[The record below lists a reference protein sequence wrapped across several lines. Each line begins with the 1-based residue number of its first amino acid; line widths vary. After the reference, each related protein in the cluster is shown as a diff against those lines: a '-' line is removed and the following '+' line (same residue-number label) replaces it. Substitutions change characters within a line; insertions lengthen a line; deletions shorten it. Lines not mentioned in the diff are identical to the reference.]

1 MSELVL
7 SAFQREMNHEKE
19 RYVTSTGELKKNA
32 LVGLLEYKIHA
43 HKRTVVRVDGK
54 ESQRTFAKGERVR
67 LVTRPKGFFSNILKA
82 ETHYDD
88 IQCVHFSTQ
97 LQSPMDD
104 HEQEFLVV
112 DRGGEEMV
120 LVDDVFPAAWGF
132 ARTSTTFPRTYWVEV
147 TRLMLVDA
155 YDVCPSEPTERT
167 GSAYAVPEAEE
178 KVTSDIQRQLYL
190 VEQLGAESDRYFE
203 LEQRHLEAKSAYQK
217 LKRAAEEDSR
227 RLREEVARLREE
239 NERLVRS
246 TANEV
251 RRARTDVRKGALRA
265 AVAAAGAEPARA
277 RPGPLGPG
285 LGLMARG
292 ASELSSSSSS
302 SAGAGASALTVS
314 FARAHEASNAQYAAN
329 AVLDATASAKDG
341 NPKPGK
347 LRRVT
352 PFKEA

>member
-7 SAFQREMNHEKE
+7 STFQRELLHEKE
-19 RYVTSTGELKKNA
+19 RYVTSTDELKKNA
-32 LVGLLEYKIHA
+32 QLGLLNYKVHA

-54 ESQRTFAKGERVR
+54 ESERTFAKGERVR
-67 LVTRPKGFFSNILKA
+67 LVTRPKGFFSNVLKA

-88 IQCVHFSTQ
+88 IQCVQFVTQ
-97 LQSPMDD
+97 LRSPVDD

-132 ARTSTTFPRTYWVEV
+132 ARTSNVFPRTYWVEV
-147 TRLMLVDA
+147 TRLMLIDV
-155 YDVCPSEPTERT
+155 YDTCPSVPTERT
-167 GSAYAVPEAEE
+167 ESAYAIQEAEE

-190 VEQLGAESDRYFE
+190 VEQLGVESDRYFE

-217 LKRAAEEDSR
+217 LKRAAEENNR
-227 RLREEVARLREE
+227 RLQEEVVRLRDENARL
-239 NERLVRS
+239 LRS

-265 AVAAAGAEPARA
+265 AVTDAGAEQARL
-277 RPGPLGPG
+277 RQGPGSGPG
-285 LGLMARG
+285 LGLMAYG
-292 ASELSSSSSS
+292 ASGSSSSSS
-302 SAGAGASALTVS
+302 STASALTVG
-314 FARAHEASNAQYAAN
+314 FARAHEATSAQLAVNSSAN
-329 AVLDATASAKDG
+329 EG
-341 NPKPGK
+341 NPKPAK